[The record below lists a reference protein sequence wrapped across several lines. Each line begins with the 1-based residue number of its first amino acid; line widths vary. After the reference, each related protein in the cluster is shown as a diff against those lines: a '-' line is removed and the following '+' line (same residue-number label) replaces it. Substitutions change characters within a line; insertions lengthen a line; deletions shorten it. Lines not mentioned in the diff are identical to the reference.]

1 MKKVVGSL
9 ALLAL
14 WMALAFQPVH
24 ADVAPPEAPPG
35 SNPLP
40 GEGATQVAML
50 AETVTLTVLP
60 DPADAQGA
68 IAKTVAS
75 FTMRNQGTQ
84 AEQIQVRFPL
94 SFVFWGS
101 DKYPEIGD
109 LVARVNGIK
118 VATTR
123 QVLPYTPANPVG
135 VDCVDCPVAAHRQ
148 IEMPWAVFDVGFP
161 PGDDVSIEV
170 SYTVQ
175 GFGIYP
181 YENFRYILETGAG
194 WKDAIGSADVIV
206 RLPYEANARNV
217 WVEFTEGYA
226 VTTPGFEF
234 RGNEVRWH
242 FENLEPTSENNIEI
256 SLLPPSMW
264 QKVLTETTNVTRNPQ
279 DGEAW
284 GRLGKAYK
292 EAIRMPKGF
301 LRSDAVGREMY
312 ALSRDAYERCLTLL
326 PKDSLWHAG
335 YADLLWS
342 HYHFDIYFAGEADSE
357 GVLPRLLSELKIA
370 LELDPNNQIAKDLMS
385 EIIVG
390 VPDVARKTNSG
401 YDFLALTATPTP
413 PISYETPTAAP
424 TWTSFPSPLPVTLAV
439 REMTQAA
446 GESPTRESSQDS
458 TPAAT
463 PTQPREAPASPL
475 CGGTAMLLPAL
486 ALWFVRRRRS

>member
-1 MKKVVGSL
+1 MKNVLSSL

-40 GEGATQVAML
+40 GDGTTQVAML

-101 DKYPEIGD
+101 EKYPEIGD

-123 QVLPYTPANPVG
+123 QVLPYTPANPMG
-135 VDCVDCPVAAHRQ
+135 ADCVDCPVAAHRQ

-206 RLPYEANARNV
+206 RLPYEASDRNV
-217 WVEFTEGYA
+217 WVEASTLGLTLY
-226 VTTPGFEF
+226 
-234 RGNEVRWH
+234 GNEVRWH

-264 QKVLTETTNVTRNPQ
+264 QKILTETANVTRNPQ

-301 LRSDAVGREMY
+301 LRRDPVGREMY

-342 HYHFDIYFAGEADSE
+342 HYYFDIYFGGEADTE

-370 LELDPNNQIAKDLMS
+370 LELDPNNQ
-385 EIIVG
+385 
-390 VPDVARKTNSG
+390 VARDLLSWIASSAPELVHKTDAG

-413 PISYETPTAAP
+413 QITYETLTAAP
-424 TWTSFPSPLPVTLAV
+424 TGTPFPSPPPVTLTV
-439 REMTQAA
+439 REMTQDA
-446 GESPTRESSQDS
+446 GEGPTRESSQDS
-458 TPAAT
+458 TPAGT
-463 PTQPREAPASPL
+463 PTQPQEAPANPL

-486 ALWFVRRRRS
+486 AGALWLVRRRQG

>member
-1 MKKVVGSL
+1 MEVLMKRLLGSMSIL
-9 ALLAL
+9 AVMMTLL
-14 WMALAFQPVH
+14 FQSAR

-40 GEGATQVAML
+40 GEGTTQVAML
-50 AETVTLTVLP
+50 AETVTLTILP
-60 DPADAQGA
+60 DPANAQGA
-68 IAKTVAS
+68 VAKTVAS
-75 FTMRNQGTQ
+75 FTMRNQGTE

-101 DKYPEIGD
+101 DRYPEIGD
-109 LVARVNGIK
+109 LVAKVNGIK

-123 QVLPYTPANPVG
+123 QMLPYTPANPVG
-135 VDCVDCPVAAHRQ
+135 ADCVDCPVAAHRQ
-148 IEMPWAVFDVGFP
+148 IDMPWAVFDVGFP
-161 PGDDVSIEV
+161 PGEDVSIDV

-175 GFGIYP
+175 GFGTYP

-194 WKDAIGSADVIV
+194 WKDSIGSADVIV

-242 FENLEPTSENNIEI
+242 LENLEPTSENNIEI

-264 QKVLTETTNVTRNPQ
+264 QKILTETANVTRNPQ

-292 EAIRMPKGF
+292 EAIRMSKGY
-301 LRSDAVGREMY
+301 LRSDPDALEMY
-312 ALSRDAYERCLTLL
+312 ALSRDAYERCLMLL

-342 HYHFDIYFAGEADSE
+342 HYLFDIYFAVEADTE

-370 LELDPNNQIAKDLMS
+370 LELDPNNQIARELLDSISMS
-385 EIIVG
+385 
-390 VPDVARKTNSG
+390 VPDVVQKTGSG
-401 YDFLALTATPTP
+401 YDFLALTATPIPPTP
-413 PISYETPTAAP
+413 YDVATETQI
-424 TWTSFPSPLPVTLAV
+424 VDTL
-439 REMTQAA
+439 Q
-446 GESPTRESSQDS
+446 
-458 TPAAT
+458 PAAT
-463 PTQPREAPASPL
+463 EVTLTEVTLTETPQVENSTALPESTPVAGNPFCS
-475 CGGTAMLLPAL
+475 GTAMLLPAL
-486 ALWFVRRRRS
+486 AGALWLVRRRRS

>member
-1 MKKVVGSL
+1 MKKYPRVLVL
-9 ALLAL
+9 ALMLSAL
-14 WMALAFQPVH
+14 IFQVAR

-40 GEGATQVAML
+40 GEGGTQVAML
-50 AETVTLTVLP
+50 AETVILTVLP

-75 FTMRNQGTQ
+75 FTMRNQGTEM
-84 AEQIQVRFPL
+84 EQIQVRFPL

-101 DKYPEIGD
+101 EKYPEIKD
-109 LVARVNGIK
+109 LTARVNGIQ

-123 QVLPYTPANPVG
+123 QVLPYTPANPMG
-135 VDCVDCPVAAHRQ
+135 ADCVDCPVAAHRQ
-148 IEMPWAVFDVGFP
+148 IEMPWAVFDVGFA

-175 GFGIYP
+175 GFGYFP
-181 YENFRYILETGAG
+181 YEQFRYILETGAG

-206 RLPYEANARNV
+206 RLPYEASDRNV
-217 WVEFTEGYA
+217 WVEASTSGL
-226 VTTPGFEF
+226 TLH
-234 RGNEVRWH
+234 GNEVRWH

-256 SLLPPSMW
+256 SLLPPAMW
-264 QKVLTETTNVTRNPQ
+264 QKVLTETANVTRNPQ

-301 LRSDAVGREMY
+301 LRDDTVGQEMY
-312 ALSRDAYERCLTLL
+312 ALSRDAYERCLVLL

-342 HYHFDIYFAGEADSE
+342 HYYFDMYFGGEADTE
-357 GVLPRLLSELKIA
+357 GVLPRLLSELRIA
-370 LELDPNNQIAKDLMS
+370 LELDPNNQ
-385 EIIVG
+385 
-390 VPDVARKTNSG
+390 VARDLLSRIASSAPELVHKTDAG

-413 PISYETPTAAP
+413 QITHETLTAAP
-424 TWTSFPSPLPVTLAV
+424 TGTPFPSPLPVTLTV
-439 REMTQAA
+439 REMTRAA
-446 GESPTRESSQDS
+446 SDPL
-458 TPAAT
+458 PAVT
-463 PTQPREAPASPL
+463 PTHPQEAPASPL
-475 CGGTAMLLPAL
+475 CGGTAMLLPVLAG
-486 ALWFVRRRRS
+486 ALWFVRRRQG